1 MRGGLWQIQP
11 PIQSRT
17 VSSGKADTILIASPR
32 TVGHSTGRSSVR
44 FPPTM
49 KAIKIQV
56 FAAGLMLLAR
66 FTAAADETSSLT
78 YDQQMDAVY
87 GEVHGTGLLM
97 DVFTPKA
104 KPNGLA
110 IIDVVSGA
118 WRSDRGKIRDHTM
131 AQVYRIFCSHGYTVF
146 AIRPGSRTRY
156 TGIEMVANVKTGIR
170 YVKEHAAEYKID
182 SNRLGLT
189 GASAGGHLAVLAA
202 VTSEAGN
209 PDARQAAQRHST
221 KVRAAAIFFP
231 PTDFL
236 DWNGKPAD
244 LETVGDLFFLGGAK
258 GKSEEELRESA
269 RRLSPARLVDGPTIP
284 FLLIHGDADPLV
296 PLQQSQKMVEV
307 LKAAGGSAELI
318 VKQGGGHPW
327 FSIPEEVEVMANWFD
342 RQLPETQGGS
352 PPAQK

>member
-1 MRGGLWQIQP
+1 
-11 PIQSRT
+11 
-17 VSSGKADTILIASPR
+17 
-32 TVGHSTGRSSVR
+32 
-44 FPPTM
+44 M

-56 FAAGLMLLAR
+56 FAAGLMLMAC
-66 FTAAADETSSLT
+66 FAAAAQEASSLP
-78 YDQQMDAVY
+78 YDQKMDVVY

-118 WRSDRGKIRDHTM
+118 WHSDRRKIRDHTL
-131 AQVYRIFCSHGYTVF
+131 AQVYNIFCSHGYTVF

-156 TGIEMVANVKTGIR
+156 TGLEMVANVKTGIR

-182 SNRLGLT
+182 SDHLGLT
-189 GASAGGHLAVLAA
+189 GASAGGHLALLAA
-202 VTSEAGN
+202 VTPEEGR
-209 PDARQAAQRHST
+209 PDARQPALRHST
-221 KVRAAAIFFP
+221 KVSAAAIFFP

-244 LETVGDLFFLGGAK
+244 LERLGDLLFLGGAK
-258 GKSEEELRESA
+258 GHSEEELQERA
-269 RRLSPARLVDGPTIP
+269 RQLSPARLVKGPTIP

-318 VKQGGGHPW
+318 VKKGGGHPW
-327 FSIPEEVEVMANWFD
+327 FSIPDEVKVMADWFD
-342 RQLPETQGGS
+342 RHLPA
-352 PPAQK
+352 AQK